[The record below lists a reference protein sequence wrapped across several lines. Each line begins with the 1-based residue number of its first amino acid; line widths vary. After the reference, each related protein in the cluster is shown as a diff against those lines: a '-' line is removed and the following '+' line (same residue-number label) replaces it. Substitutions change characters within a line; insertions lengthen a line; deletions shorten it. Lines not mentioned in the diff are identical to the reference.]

1 MKTSKGRLLIGAL
14 SFVTLGLGLVNLGN
28 EIWTMSSG
36 YIVAAIEDDEI
47 GPVIVPYDLARSR
60 SALAI
65 AGCKPDLYRR
75 TVTLQLARLDA
86 VVADAAAVSPRTEL
100 DDADRLLQ
108 QALSC
113 NPYDGNLWLRSASL
127 ELVRTGNLR
136 RAVEFL
142 RMSQLFAPSEAW
154 IIRARL
160 PVASALTLSKSG
172 TEQILKDDF
181 KALATSKWSRDAANF
196 YLQVPAAT
204 RTTLDQVIGELSPE
218 AAHPF
223 KTWLH
228 RLQGHRKS

>member
-1 MKTSKGRLLIGAL
+1 MSTGRLLIGAL
-14 SFVTLGLGLVNLGN
+14 SLFTFGVGLINLGN
-28 EIWTMSSG
+28 EIWTMGSG
-36 YIVAAIEDDEI
+36 YIVAAIEGDEI
-47 GPVIVPYDLARSR
+47 GPVAVPYDLSRSR
-60 SALAI
+60 AALAV
-65 AGCKPDLYRR
+65 AGCRPELYRR

-86 VVADAAAVSPRTEL
+86 VVADPAVVSPRAEL
-100 DDADRLLQ
+100 DEANRLLQ

-127 ELVRTGNLR
+127 ELVRTGDLR

-160 PVASALTLSKSG
+160 PVASALMLSKSG
-172 TEQILKDDF
+172 TDEILKDDF

-196 YLQVPAAT
+196 YLQAPEPT
-204 RTTLDQVIGELSPE
+204 RTALDQFIGELSPE

-223 KTWLH
+223 KTWLR
-228 RLQGHRKS
+228 RLQGQHKS